1 MKRGFGGNLLKFLFF
16 LGCIYGILRASIWSY
31 FQTQLFFVPFDAGDL
46 THIVSHS
53 LSLISQYGQN
63 VVLFLAAIEAG
74 RRLAYKN
81 KISTIPGNK
90 IHVSILQEE
99 INKSQTLSN
108 IYYVLFGSFAL
119 IDSGTNLGQ
128 FYAVTYVEAQKT
140 LTGTALFT
148 FAAVGSLISVVV
160 VFVEEMFMATANAL
174 LHAFNDVLESLG
186 KNRIKSF
193 DLFIDPD
200 KILATRLEERSGKRD
215 GSGEQP
221 QVRPSSSI
229 KYPDNLPRQ
238 SSNNSN
244 NNGQGKGDG
253 SSQISTQFRP
263 APKPVSQSR
272 NLQEPTYHPISYQN
286 MNEKEQEGFDA

>member
-46 THIVSHS
+46 THVVSHS

-81 KISTIPGNK
+81 KISNIPGNK
-90 IHVSILQEE
+90 VHISILQEE

-128 FYAVTYVEAQKT
+128 FYAATYVEAQKT

-215 GSGEQP
+215 GSGNQS
-221 QVRPSSSI
+221 QNQTNTSTRSSSNI
-229 KYPDNLPRQ
+229 PLNIPRQ
-238 SSNNSN
+238 NQGN
-244 NNGQGKGDG
+244 NNGGGKNN
-253 SSQISTQFRP
+253 SSNLSM
-263 APKPVSQSR
+263 PVQ
-272 NLQEPTYHPISYQN
+272 NKNHTEPTYHLIN
-286 MNEKEQEGFDA
+286 MNEKEKEGFDA